1 MEKEILNIKYKI
13 LDDPAYKT
21 NSVPEMSEEELQVIF
36 SNQLFVD
43 IKCVLEINHHI
54 FKKMFWQGNM
64 INSICF
70 VCAFMMS

>member
-1 MEKEILNIKYKI
+1 MCSQNIYPGDDQLLNMEKEILNIKYKI

-36 SNQLFVD
+36 SNELFVD

-54 FKKMFWQGNM
+54 CKKMF
-64 INSICF
+64 
-70 VCAFMMS
+70 